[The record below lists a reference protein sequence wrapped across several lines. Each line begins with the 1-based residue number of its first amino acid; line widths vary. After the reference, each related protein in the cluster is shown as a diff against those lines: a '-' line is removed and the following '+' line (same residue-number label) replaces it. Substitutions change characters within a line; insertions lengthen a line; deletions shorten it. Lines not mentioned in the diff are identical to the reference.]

1 MDQLE
6 QRYVLENQMVG
17 GKSNQKRAGVYG
29 LTPISGNYIKTLSLN
44 SY

>member
-17 GKSNQKRAGVYG
+17 GKSNQKRAGVYSRSFFYFSSHVFG
-29 LTPISGNYIKTLSLN
+29 SG
-44 SY
+44 

>member
-17 GKSNQKRAGVYG
+17 GKLNKKRAGVYG
-29 LTPISGNYIKTLSLN
+29 TEPLKWELN
-44 SY
+44 KNTMF